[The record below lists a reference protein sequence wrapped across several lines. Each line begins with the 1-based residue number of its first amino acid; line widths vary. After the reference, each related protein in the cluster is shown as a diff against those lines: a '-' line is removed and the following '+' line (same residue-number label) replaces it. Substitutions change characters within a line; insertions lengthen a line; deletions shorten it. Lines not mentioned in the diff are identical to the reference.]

1 MYQIK
6 TTAGKGFGYDDLLL
20 DYHLFSAVIVMVVI
34 CFAKLQFGCGIR
46 PDQPAPDR
54 SHPFGVPATSSNT
67 AAVGGHKRGVGEL
80 GNPDF
85 Q

>member
-1 MYQIK
+1 
-6 TTAGKGFGYDDLLL
+6 
-20 DYHLFSAVIVMVVI
+20 MVVI

-85 Q
+85 QLIPVFHLNDQVSGIC